1 MNDATSPP
9 RRVDADAIDA
19 LLPQTQCTKCGFSG
33 CRPYAEAIAAGEA
46 DIDRCPPG
54 GTEGVR
60 ALAEL
65 LGVPPKP
72 LNPAYGVESEPIVAW
87 IDEAACIGCTRCI
100 QACPVDAIL
109 GAAKRMHTVIASECT
124 GCELCIP
131 PCPVDCIQLRPAP
144 PGEPPRRRRAAHFRA
159 RFEFRRLRL
168 AREEAELA
176 ERRRQ
181 RREAKAQSS
190 TVDPRKAYIAAA
202 LERVKQKKARLAAQQ
217 TAGNDR
223 QNND

>member
-1 MNDATSPP
+1 
-9 RRVDADAIDA
+9 
-19 LLPQTQCTKCGFSG
+19 
-33 CRPYAEAIAAGEA
+33 
-46 DIDRCPPG
+46 
-54 GTEGVR
+54 
-60 ALAEL
+60 
-65 LGVPPKP
+65 
-72 LNPAYGVESEPIVAW
+72 
-87 IDEAACIGCTRCI
+87 
-100 QACPVDAIL
+100 
-109 GAAKRMHTVIASECT
+109 
-124 GCELCIP
+124 
-131 PCPVDCIQLRPAP
+131 
-144 PGEPPRRRRAAHFRA
+144 
-159 RFEFRRLRL
+159 LRL